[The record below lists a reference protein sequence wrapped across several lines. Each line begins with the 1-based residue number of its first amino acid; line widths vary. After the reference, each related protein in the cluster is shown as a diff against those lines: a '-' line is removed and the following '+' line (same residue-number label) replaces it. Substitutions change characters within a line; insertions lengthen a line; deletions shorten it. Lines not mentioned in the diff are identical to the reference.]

1 MTNVDRVTEVPNR
14 AARGEL
20 REPADLVVPE
30 GGAEGEI
37 VAACDHLGGS
47 PCFVQDGRL
56 KHTYSMMV
64 MLVYTQE
71 AEEPQGGAAR
81 VRWRD
86 RRL

>member
-47 PCFVQDGRL
+47 PLFRTGR
-56 KHTYSMMV
+56 
-64 MLVYTQE
+64 E
-71 AEEPQGGAAR
+71 AEAHILDDGDAGVHAGGRGAAR
-81 VRWRD
+81 
-86 RRL
+86 RRRQGPLA